1 MISFIFQQAVA
12 GLWAEVWR
20 FGLGFG
26 LMILCFAA
34 AYVSPIWKR
43 YFVWAGVVIGIFMFA
58 FTTGV
63 IIGERRVRA
72 QWFVAEQA
80 AIERGNQARSDAERT
95 VRRKPAGR
103 LRNDGD
109 IYNRDRAQGAVRG
122 VARDHL
128 FGR

>member
-26 LMILCFAA
+26 LMILCFAG
-34 AYVSPIWKR
+34 AYFSPVWKK
-43 YFVWAGVVIGIFMFA
+43 YFLWAGVVIGIFMFA

-80 AIERGNQARSDAERT
+80 AIARGNQARSDAVRT
-95 VRRKPAGR
+95 VGRKPASR
-103 LRNDGD
+103 VSNDRD
-109 IYNRDRAQGAVRG
+109 IYNRDRK
-122 VARDHL
+122 
-128 FGR
+128 